1 MARAAGQQPAG
12 AADGQHRGAGPR
24 NFRPSRIQKSR
35 HILNFRFPRHAAQRR
50 ISFGAGGRHQQ
61 RQGGPHTGQPQRVIH
76 RVQRAAPPQRDRLR
90 PCLHR
95 SPHGGQ
101 AVKVDVDRP
110 RPKPAPAGQRHCD
123 GAGPDQERRQIKNR
137 SPHCSGH
144 RRRDIAAKRPRRKP
158 DGIALQFGRR
168 ADRPQQRKAGGHI
181 RQRRHTRNGAGFTAE
196 QRGSQQRQHAVFLP
210 LPAGCTPAAPARL

>member
-158 DGIALQFGRR
+158 DGIALQFGAPRRPPAAAQGWWPHPPAAAHPKRRKVHRR
-168 ADRPQQRKAGGHI
+168 AA
-181 RQRRHTRNGAGFTAE
+181 RQPAAAARC
-196 QRGSQQRQHAVFLP
+196 FLP